1 MVEKEKTLT
10 AKITPGMRDG
20 ERMVFE
26 GECSETAECDT
37 PGDIV
42 VQLQLNRGAVEWRG
56 DDLLCTRTISYAESM
71 LGFEVILDDHPSRNK
86 PVYRWE
92 GGPIIGGT
100 ILTMKGGG
108 MPKKGGGGFGDLKL
122 RIEIGPPHVKLTDS
136 DRDTLARIF
145 GSPTFGLAPYQTL
158 VKNE

>member
-1 MVEKEKTLT
+1 MVEKEKSLT

-56 DDLLCTRTISYAESM
+56 DDLLCSRTISYAESI
-71 LGFEVILDDHPSRNK
+71 LGFELVLDDHPSGGN

-100 ILTMKGGG
+100 MLTMAGGG
-108 MPKKGGGGFGDLKL
+108 MPKKGGGFGDLKL
-122 RIEIGPPHVKLTDS
+122 KIEINPPHIFLTSS
-136 DRDTLARIF
+136 DRDVLGRIF
-145 GSPTFGLAPYQTL
+145 GMPTFVSSSYQTL
-158 VKNE
+158 SI